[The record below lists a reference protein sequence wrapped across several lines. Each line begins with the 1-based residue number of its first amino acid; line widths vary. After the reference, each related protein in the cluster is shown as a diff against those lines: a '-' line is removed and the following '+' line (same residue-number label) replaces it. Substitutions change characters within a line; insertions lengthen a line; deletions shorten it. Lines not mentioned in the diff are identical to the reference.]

1 MTFPKAHTKGTNYE
15 LTPQIEQHLEDKLN
29 LLEKF
34 VPEGAAVV
42 CDVELEKVAP
52 KQTGQIYRAEINLQ
66 VDGKLYRA
74 EATEEKMED
83 AIDAA
88 KNEVKREISRAAEKH
103 QSLMRRGGKKIKD
116 MLRFGR

>member
-1 MTFPKAHTKGTNYE
+1 MTFPKARTKGTNYQ
-15 LTPQIEQHLEDKLN
+15 LTPQIEEHLESKLE
-29 LLEKF
+29 LLEKLI
-34 VPEGAAVV
+34 PDGASVV

-52 KQTGQIYRAEINLQ
+52 HQTGCIYRAEINLH

-88 KNEVKREISRAAEKH
+88 KNEVKEEMARAMDKR
-103 QSLMRRGGKKIKD
+103 QSLLRRGSQRIKE
-116 MLRFGR
+116 MLRFGK

>member
-1 MTFPKAHTKGTNYE
+1 MAFPKAHTKGTNYE
-15 LTPQIEQHLEDKLN
+15 LTPQIEAHLESKLE

-34 VPEGAAVV
+34 VPEGASVI

-52 KQTGQIYRAEINLQ
+52 QQSGKVYRAEINLR

-88 KNEVKREISRAAEKH
+88 KADVKAEISKAASKQ
-103 QSLMRRGGKKIKD
+103 QSLIRRGGQRIKD